1 LTPVKVGT
9 LMLPHRRYCFPENSP
24 IRGICWLSAET
35 HVIATVKAII
45 DNVDHLRNSEGCP
58 YYW

>member
-1 LTPVKVGT
+1 
-9 LMLPHRRYCFPENSP
+9 
-24 IRGICWLSAET
+24 LSAET

-58 YYW
+58 YY